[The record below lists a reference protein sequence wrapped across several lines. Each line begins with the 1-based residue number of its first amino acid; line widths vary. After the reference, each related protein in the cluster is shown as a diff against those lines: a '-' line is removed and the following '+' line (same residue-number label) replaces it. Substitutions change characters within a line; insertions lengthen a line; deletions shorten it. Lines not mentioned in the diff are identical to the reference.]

1 MVQIILSPIELLN
14 KDITPNLK
22 GKPGCY
28 SFGFTIQVVVQ
39 VIQIRKMGS
48 LFCSTRKDFKLHT
61 NIYSR

>member
-28 SFGFTIQVVVQ
+28 SFGFTIQVVIQ
-39 VIQIRKMGS
+39 VIQIRNGFIV
-48 LFCSTRKDFKLHT
+48 LFHKKRL
-61 NIYSR
+61 